1 MTFIYLTE
9 YNTKCY
15 GVTFQN
21 IGCVKVQKFKD
32 ISNDEDNILFIK
44 PLKTFQVKVKYVI

>member
-1 MTFIYLTE
+1 MTVIYLTE

-21 IGCVKVQKFKD
+21 NECIKVQEFKD
-32 ISNDEDNILFIK
+32 ISNDENNILYIK
-44 PLKTFQVKVKYVI
+44 PLKHV